1 MEDED
6 EARRRAG
13 RRWRREEEGTEVM
26 MTECLRDKPDTGA
39 GNRIESMGGGGWRE
53 EEPGLPREGPGACWL
68 AAAVGCCAV
77 WRPGRCARRCFFF
90 SLSPRWS
97 FCPAAQLFPNGP
109 GWAGR
114 SFHPWQQAGSM
125 CPPVPAWWASETGP
139 GRKIPSESRPGGA
152 VLICCGC
159 RCRC

>member
-1 MEDED
+1 
-6 EARRRAG
+6 
-13 RRWRREEEGTEVM
+13 

-90 SLSPRWS
+90 SLVSLELLPS
-97 FCPAAQLFPNGP
+97 CPAFSKRP
-109 GWAGR
+109 GLGWPELPSMAAGR
-114 SFHPWQQAGSM
+114 EH
-125 CPPVPAWWASETGP
+125 VPARASLVGFWDGP
-139 GRKIPSESRPGGA
+139 WKKDT
-152 VLICCGC
+152 
-159 RCRC
+159 